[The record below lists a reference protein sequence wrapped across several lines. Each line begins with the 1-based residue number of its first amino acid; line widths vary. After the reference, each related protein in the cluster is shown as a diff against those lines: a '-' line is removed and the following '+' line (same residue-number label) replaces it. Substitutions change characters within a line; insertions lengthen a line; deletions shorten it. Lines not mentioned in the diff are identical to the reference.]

1 MGIRRIFSWTLSIMM
16 IMSGLSI
23 CLVKAEMLANDCQ
36 TPQKNTVYCMFELSR
51 ENISACTSDD
61 RTKQLKYVKEPK
73 RDDFIYQVYIQNGTC
88 VKVKVT
94 VK

>member
-36 TPQKNTVYCMFELSR
+36 TP
-51 ENISACTSDD
+51 
-61 RTKQLKYVKEPK
+61 
-73 RDDFIYQVYIQNGTC
+73 
-88 VKVKVT
+88 
-94 VK
+94 